1 MAKKITI
8 SFKENSKE
16 MKLYAAVDSLEDKSG
31 WIKEIISKALIE
43 EENKNK
49 ENRRDLTCYL

>member
-43 EENKNK
+43 EENKNR
-49 ENRRDLTCYL
+49 ENRRDLA